1 MVALN
6 YFLQELFFGLKLI
19 IFKKRATSN
28 LVEAEPLTWIFAE
41 SFIDELFKFGG
52 VGDALENLPKVLLH
66 GT

>member
-19 IFKKRATSN
+19 IFKKRAASD
-28 LVEAEPLTWIFAE
+28 LVKAEPLAWKFAE
-41 SFIDELFKFGG
+41 SFIDELLEFGR